1 MRRNVLV
8 TGATGQQGAA
18 FIRALNGRPAGEEY
32 FIYAVTRDDASP
44 AAQEIAEI
52 GENVL
57 PVKGDLDAP
66 ESISTIFE
74 DAKPQGGIFG
84 VFVVL
89 AFPGLGA
96 DASGEE
102 AQGIVRLILNP
113 LNCMLK
119 C

>member
-8 TGATGQQGAA
+8 TGATGKQGAA
-18 FIRALNGRPAGEEY
+18 FIRALIQQPAGEGY
-32 FIYAVTRDDASP
+32 FVHAVTRDDASP
-44 AAQEIAEI
+44 AAQEIAAI

-66 ESISTIFE
+66 ESVSKIFE
-74 DAKPQGGIFG
+74 DAKLHGGIWG

-102 AQGIVRLILNP
+102 AQGMACLFL
-113 LNCMLK
+113 
-119 C
+119 